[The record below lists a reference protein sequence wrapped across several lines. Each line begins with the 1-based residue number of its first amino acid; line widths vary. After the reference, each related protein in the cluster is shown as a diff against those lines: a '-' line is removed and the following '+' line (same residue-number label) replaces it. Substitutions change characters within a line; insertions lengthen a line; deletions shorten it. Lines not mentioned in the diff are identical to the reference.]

1 MQKNKN
7 SIISFAMQ
15 AGFGLGGF
23 WIFKYLFVIG
33 ATQYPSLGYVN
44 SFLSFFTP
52 LLLLSYLIKF
62 KNTKSENKLKYWEG
76 VRLGVTLFLFASI
89 IESVI
94 ILLHI
99 TWIDTSYISRVTQ
112 QTIEFAQ
119 SLNFNDTMMEELKR
133 QSSLS
138 SFTYVIRQIMSNVS
152 IGFIIS
158 LMLSPIAARINI
170 DIKNLNK

>member
-33 ATQYPSLGYVN
+33 TTQYPSLGYVN

>member
-1 MQKNKN
+1 
-7 SIISFAMQ
+7 MQ
-15 AGFGLGGF
+15 AGFGLGGV

-119 SLNFNDTMMEELKR
+119 SLNFNDTMMKELKR